1 MITFLRRLSLA
12 LRTFYTILI
21 FGRVPAD
28 AGLMVAVR
36 RTEPAPMPV
45 PAPVRPGV
53 PERDASLEGAV
64 QMLALLQRDGRLVD
78 FLMEDLRPYPDAQV
92 GAAVRDVHAACRK
105 VLERYLTL
113 EAVLAG
119 KENQPVTLDAAVDPA
134 AIRLIGNVGV
144 RPPFRGIL
152 RHAGWRLTR
161 VDLPP
166 LPNDS
171 GRAIVFPAEVEIS

>member
-1 MITFLRRLSLA
+1 MVTFFRRLSLA
-12 LRTFYTILI
+12 LRAFYTILI

-36 RTEPAPMPV
+36 QTEPAPKPD

-53 PERDASLEGAV
+53 PERDVSLGGAV

-78 FLMEDLRPYPDAQV
+78 FLMEDLKPYPDAQV
-92 GAAVRDVHAACRK
+92 GAAARDVHAACRQ

-119 KENQPVTLDAAVDPA
+119 KENQPVTLDATVDPA
-134 AIRLIGNVGV
+134 AIRLIGNVGT
-144 RPPFRGIL
+144 RPPFHGIL

-161 VDLPP
+161 VELPP

-171 GRAIVFPAEVEIS
+171 GRAIVSPAEVEIS